1 VTPGVTIEVIDSSGT
16 VLPPLREGRVRLK
29 SEYAVDRYFRNSED
43 SSRVF
48 RDGWFYPGDLGTL
61 NTDGLLV
68 ITGREEAVLN
78 LGGDKISPET
88 IEQILL
94 QFNGVV
100 EAAILGAPNEYGNS
114 EIWAAVVGQGAL
126 DEQGLKQYCAAR
138 IPRPFTPTRV
148 CVVESLPRNEMGK
161 LDRSRLHDWIN
172 KAIARQS

>member
-1 VTPGVTIEVIDSSGT
+1 MVCW
-16 VLPPLREGRVRLK
+16 
-29 SEYAVDRYFRNSED
+29 
-43 SSRVF
+43 SSR
-48 RDGWFYPGDLGTL
+48 D
-61 NTDGLLV
+61 
-68 ITGREEAVLN
+68 REQAVLN

-114 EIWAAVVGQGAL
+114 EIWAAIVGQGAL

-138 IPRPFTPTRV
+138 IPRQFTPTRV

-172 KAIARQS
+172 KAIARQSS